1 MATCFNR
8 NLPAYQTLLE
18 KYDSPMFVDGVINGW
33 QKVNRSELMP
43 TILEAEDFL
52 KDQKEAG
59 ILDKQN
65 LKQSILTNLGVKGK
79 GLISR
84 FGESYYINNTN
95 KEVRAI
101 KGDVQTLERN
111 KNSVER
117 LLDWWQ
123 VTPEAV
129 TITKTDNSYR
139 LDINAN
145 LLNMQDVI
153 TETSDVTHLQDI
165 LQHLTRLFPD
175 VQIQVMSETDAK
187 RMYNS
192 LPQFTSEFQKP
203 VDFKDVKSFYVD
215 GQAILVEGRVT
226 SETAIEEVLHPFV
239 NALYADKSELFR
251 RLKTESERSFPKL
264 AQEIAGAYTK
274 TKGFDNI
281 DRDKE
286 LVTQAMA
293 RHFKREYEQNPTES
307 FRSKIREFMR
317 WLMDVFRDLSKWV
330 VGKDLVLAPGM
341 IDNANNLTSLSKI
354 LNT

>member
-1 MATCFNR
+1 
-8 NLPAYQTLLE
+8 
-18 KYDSPMFVDGVINGW
+18 
-33 QKVNRSELMP
+33 
-43 TILEAEDFL
+43 
-52 KDQKEAG
+52 
-59 ILDKQN
+59 
-65 LKQSILTNLGVKGK
+65 
-79 GLISR
+79 
-84 FGESYYINNTN
+84 
-95 KEVRAI
+95 
-101 KGDVQTLERN
+101 
-111 KNSVER
+111 
-117 LLDWWQ
+117 
-123 VTPEAV
+123 
-129 TITKTDNSYR
+129 
-139 LDINAN
+139 
-145 LLNMQDVI
+145 
-153 TETSDVTHLQDI
+153 
-165 LQHLTRLFPD
+165 
-175 VQIQVMSETDAK
+175 MSETDAK

-341 IDNANNLTSLSKI
+341 IDLSLIHISEPTR
-354 LNT
+354 LG